1 MLAKAP
7 NQAQHPTTSSCA
19 DVEAFL
25 GQVGALGPTPK
36 TGDGLEPQG
45 HTAISIKP
53 KKRSEDDKFVY
64 HFTFIETNREK
75 GFVTLHRPTSRLER
89 SKSTSRLDHPDRTVA
104 SSNAIGSD

>member
-64 HFTFIETNREK
+64 HFTLIE
-75 GFVTLHRPTSRLER
+75 P
-89 SKSTSRLDHPDRTVA
+89 
-104 SSNAIGSD
+104 IGRRGS